1 MLVEEKNRWVGL
13 KETSPMFRQP
23 QALWAVREAKETP
36 GLNQLTTWM

>member
-13 KETSPMFRQP
+13 KETSPTFRQP